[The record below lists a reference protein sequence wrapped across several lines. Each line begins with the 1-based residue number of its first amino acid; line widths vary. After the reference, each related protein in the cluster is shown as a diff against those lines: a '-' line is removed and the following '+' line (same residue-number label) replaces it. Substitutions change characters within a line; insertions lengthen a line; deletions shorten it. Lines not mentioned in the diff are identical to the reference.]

1 MEVHGHTPVRGR
13 QEQMVK
19 ELTSAALLMDSRGV
33 FDAMVRNT
41 CALHGLRR
49 SRACYELTLDSSV
62 KQATAVGTHLRWV
75 AGTDDCRCNDQ
86 IKGIGPEGDAT
97 ASF

>member
-41 CALHGLRR
+41 SALHGLQR
-49 SRACYELTLDSSV
+49 SRAGYELTLDSSS
-62 KQATAVGTHLRWV
+62 QT
-75 AGTDDCRCNDQ
+75 
-86 IKGIGPEGDAT
+86 GDSSGDT
-97 ASF
+97 PPLGGRH